1 MTALTLAV
9 MLQVSLA
16 APTEAPATQKAQT
29 YAAAY
34 KQSQEEGQPLLVLVG
49 AEWCPA
55 CRQMK
60 QAVIPQAA
68 RQGVL
73 DHVAFAQV
81 NTDNEPGIARQIMRG
96 GSIPQLILYR
106 KTEDGWKL
114 TRRFVG
120 AQSVETIRS
129 AVDSA
134 LAEQSAESDTQLTQ
148 TAGDKHKQG
157 GE

>member
-1 MTALTLAV
+1 VTALTLAV
-9 MLQVSLA
+9 LLQVTLA
-16 APTEAPATQKAQT
+16 VPAEAPAQRSAQT

-34 KQSQEEGQPLLVLVG
+34 KQSQEAGQPLLVLVG

-60 QAVIPQAA
+60 QAVMPQAT

-73 DHVAFAQV
+73 DRVAFAQV
-81 NTDNEPGIARQIMRG
+81 NTDAEPGIARQLMRG
-96 GSIPQLILYR
+96 GSIPQLVLYR
-106 KTEDGWKL
+106 KTADGWQL

-120 AQSVETIRS
+120 AQSVDAIRS

-134 LAEQSAESDTQLTQ
+134 LAEQPKQTETQLTQ
-148 TAGDKHKQG
+148 TASEKQG